1 MRFINQVLP
10 FILLFIVLCVQLTPA
25 YSFAAD
31 PSTNIVEQIHD
42 KFKEKAT
49 EYGTKLKGY
58 ALSLFKLFLLVG
70 VAMFGV
76 QAALG
81 RTEMADVIKEFLI
94 MMVFAAFC
102 YVAIVYYQDWTGYI
116 LSKQEI
122 IAQNVGGTTLTLSP
136 MDTGFKIL
144 ESVQIAI
151 EKLPSWSVSALVQG
165 LGYIV
170 IAGIILCCFVMMTA
184 RILVVLC
191 EAYIAINTAILMLG
205 FGAASFL
212 KEYAINVMR
221 YVVSV
226 AFKLFV
232 MQLLLGAG
240 IAFIDELSV
249 INKVDFQTLFILLAC
264 VLILLVLIQTIPETV
279 AGIINGSHVGGG
291 VGLKAATGAALG
303 AMAATYTVASKGVGG
318 VGSLGATVSR
328 AAKIASLQGH
338 GGVSGTTSQLWKSY
352 QEARQDEKRAGV
364 GPSSIG
370 EMRRMDASIKDMYTA
385 TRSASDPNYSGN
397 EYSRNR
403 FSGNPYGSNT
413 AAGAQQ
419 GQQPDQSA
427 QASAPFGATA
437 GQAQAAA
444 DARSS
449 GPHGAAP
456 GNTPG
461 ADRDTQSSKSNATSD
476 AALNQQ
482 KKNSQTDGGR

>member
-1 MRFINQVLP
+1 MRLINKFLP
-10 FILLFIVLCVQLTPA
+10 FILVLIVLCIQFDPEC
-25 YSFAAD
+25 SFAAD
-31 PSTNIVEQIHD
+31 PSTNIVEQIHN
-42 KFKEKAT
+42 KFHEKAS
-49 EYGTKLKGY
+49 EYGIKLKGY

-70 VAMFGV
+70 IAIFGV

-81 RTEMADVIKEFLI
+81 RAEIVDVIKEFII
-94 MMVFAAFC
+94 MLVFAALCF
-102 YVAIVYYQDWTGYI
+102 VSIEYYQDWTGYI

-144 ESVQIAI
+144 ESVQMAI

-165 LGYIV
+165 LGYII

-191 EAYIAINTAILMLG
+191 EAYIAMNAAILLLG

-212 KEYAINVMR
+212 REYAINVMR
-221 YVVSV
+221 YVVSI

-232 MQLLLGAG
+232 MQLLLGVG
-240 IAFIDELSV
+240 MAFIDELSV
-249 INKVDFQTLFILLAC
+249 ITQVDFQTLFILLAC
-264 VLILLVLIQTIPETV
+264 VLILLVLIQTIPDTV

-291 VGLKAATGAALG
+291 VGLRAATGAALG
-303 AMAATYTVASKGVGG
+303 AMAATYTVASKGAGG
-318 VGSLGATVSR
+318 LGSAGATISR

-338 GGVSGTTSQLWKSY
+338 GGIGGTASQLWRSY

-370 EMRRMDASIKDMYTA
+370 EMRRMNASINDMH
-385 TRSASDPNYSGN
+385 SAARAANDPGYSSN

-413 AAGAQQ
+413 AAN
-419 GQQPDQSA
+419 QSA

-461 ADRDTQSSKSNATSD
+461 ADKDSAGKQPSSDNP
-476 AALNQQ
+476 AAKAGLKQQ
-482 KKNSQTDGGR
+482 KANSRADGGR